1 MPLKIQ
7 SKQFSFYKNISQYFE
22 IPSPSFTAQLYLVV
36 ISVRRS
42 SQEIQFAYNFHS
54 KSPRQYHRRSIHRSF
69 IEHRNVYFMGYDGD
83 YDGEFLP
90 VV

>member
-1 MPLKIQ
+1 MNMRLIVRGTLVLLVIA
-7 SKQFSFYKNISQYFE
+7 NAVHSQ
-22 IPSPSFTAQLYLVV
+22 TQLYLVV
-36 ISVRRS
+36 ISIARS
-42 SQEIQFAYNFHS
+42 SQEIQFTYNFHS